1 MQTNPDYYTSARTLA
16 THLFERGEFEW
27 SRQIEDAIA
36 GGSTSTEILM
46 MLRHTLRLIITSE
59 VATPEETTAG
69 NALIAKLNEV
79 LA

>member
-1 MQTNPDYYTSARTLA
+1 MASSRDPYQAARTIA
-16 THLFERGEFEW
+16 TELFERGEFDW